1 MKRKWQLWLAIV
13 LFVVGIGLISL
24 EPIKTMLVATYRP
37 TITRQAV
44 EHNQAQAK
52 RADYNMNQVKAVTM
66 NQVINARLHA
76 KNVKLVGQMLVPS
89 VGLHLPIGLGVDN
102 ETLMLAAGTM
112 RADQKMG
119 QGNYA
124 LAGHHMINKQA
135 LFSPLYVKGKVGM
148 KVYLTDMHKVYEYQI
163 TQRKIISP
171 YAVQVVDNTKQ
182 ALITLITCN
191 DSGSK
196 RLLLRGKLVH
206 TTSIKHAP
214 AAVIKQLHQKTNNY
228 NVLAGY

>member
-1 MKRKWQLWLAIV
+1 MKNKWQLWVAILLLIGGVV
-13 LFVVGIGLISL
+13 LLSL
-24 EPIKTMLVATYRP
+24 EPIKTALVAGYRP
-37 TITRQAV
+37 TVTKQEAQV
-44 EHNQAQAK
+44 NQKDAAK
-52 RADYNMNQVKAVTM
+52 ANYNMNQVKAVTM
-66 NQVINARLHA
+66 NQVISARLHS
-76 KNVKLVGQMLVPS
+76 KNVKPVGQIIAPS
-89 VGLHLPIGLGVDN
+89 IGVHLPIALGVDN

-135 LFSPLYVKGKVGM
+135 LFSPFYNKGTVGM

-163 TQRKIISP
+163 TKRKIISP
-171 YAVQVVDNTKQ
+171 YAVSVVNNTKQ
-182 ALITLITCN
+182 KLLTLITCN

-196 RLLLRGKLVH
+196 RLLLRGKLIK
-206 TTSIKHAP
+206 TTDINDAP
-214 AAVIKQLHQKTNNY
+214 ASVVKMMHQKTNNY